1 MIRPALNHVY
11 RLKVEK
17 LYTLGVQHN
26 QLQVVKQTPEF
37 ERPVLYLV
45 IKTFQNGGRLGIIG
59 ESDNAAVRVA
69 SYTALQKIE
78 KLKSKKY

>member
-45 IKTFQNGGRLGIIG
+45 IKTN
-59 ESDNAAVRVA
+59 ES
-69 SYTALQKIE
+69 
-78 KLKSKKY
+78 